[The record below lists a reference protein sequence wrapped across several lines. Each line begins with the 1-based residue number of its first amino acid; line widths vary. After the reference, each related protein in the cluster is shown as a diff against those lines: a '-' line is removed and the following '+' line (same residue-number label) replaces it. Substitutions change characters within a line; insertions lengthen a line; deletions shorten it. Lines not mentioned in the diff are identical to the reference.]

1 MTDRRPESI
10 ASAYPEDS
18 PFRKR
23 RLLWTWTFRSRLG
36 YDLLML
42 LGDCFLWPGCAGLA
56 SPTLDVLVNAGAIFS
71 ATIQPLESDPARE
84 YL

>member
-1 MTDRRPESI
+1 MTDRRPEPI
-10 ASAYPEDS
+10 ASACPEDS

-23 RLLWTWTFRSRLG
+23 RLLCTWTFRSRLG

-42 LGDCFLWPGCAGLA
+42 RVIVFFGLAAPALA
-56 SPTLDVLVNAGAIFS
+56 SPTLDVLVNAAASFS
-71 ATIQPLESDPARE
+71 ATIQQLESDLARE